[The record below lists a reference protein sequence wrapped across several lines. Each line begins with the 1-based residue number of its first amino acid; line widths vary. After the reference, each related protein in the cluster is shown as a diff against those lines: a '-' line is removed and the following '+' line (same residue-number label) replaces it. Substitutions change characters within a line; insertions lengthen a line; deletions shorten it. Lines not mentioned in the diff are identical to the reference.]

1 MFSKLIYL
9 YASYFT
15 GEGKSE
21 ILFKGFHVTH
31 LPWME
36 YSKWDQIPPLPRN
49 EHVPYQNV
57 EVTVEKLCHITHD
70 EEYKEITKDTKY
82 VFKPRQK
89 FGKVGYRNHFREQVG
104 KSYVRCDVPSAL
116 PPNYQTDYRCVRE
129 DEEILPGYYIWWS
142 IDHSCIPT
150 MDLTKTIRSGYYS
163 SEPFQTPIKSH
174 YGNHK
179 ITCNI
184 RELLQCYQNAY
195 GSPLPRIEFRC
206 GGTLRY
212 RNEICYVVIVCA
224 VHPDSEHSL
233 SNFPVMNLEVQ
244 YGLNEEVVSVETP
257 QLRICNGISGVYY
270 HHVDLENKS
279 YSWDTYAFALHF
291 PNETFTLKL
300 PKGDKIFDEKITHDK
315 PCLKGKPDP
324 SKCSKKFVCPNDLDV
339 VAVDTTESD
348 NNDFFK

>member
-1 MFSKLIYL
+1 MNLC
-9 YASYFT
+9 
-15 GEGKSE
+15 
-21 ILFKGFHVTH
+21 HVTH
-31 LPWME
+31 NKE
-36 YSKWDQIPPLPRN
+36 F
-49 EHVPYQNV
+49 
-57 EVTVEKLCHITHD
+57 
-70 EEYKEITKDTKY
+70 KEIRSDDCGVVEY
-82 VFKPRQK
+82 VLKPRQK
-89 FGKVGYRNHFREQVG
+89 FGKAGYVYDGAPIGE
-104 KSYVRCDVPSAL
+104 SYVICEPSDD
-116 PPNYQTDYRCVRE
+116 PPNHETLYQYISK
-129 DEEILPGYYIWWS
+129 DEEVLPGYYIWWS
-142 IDHSCIPT
+142 IDPSCISKRPYSE
-150 MDLTKTIRSGYYS
+150 MRQTKMNQVYGYYT
-163 SEPFQTPIKSH
+163 SEPFHSLMKSR
-174 YGNHK
+174 YGNCK
-179 ITCNI
+179 IISNTVQLI
-184 RELLQCYQNAY
+184 QCYQTAY

-348 NNDFFK
+348 NNDFF